1 MGMADEARQ
10 ATNRNA
16 AEQREFLEARRQWQ
30 KQWREDVGS
39 CAAEFAQAAGELG
52 LKTNGK
58 GLLRKRSWSVL
69 VPLEQP
75 EPMDH
80 RSTVWVFV
88 DSSGAWKLSDSTALD
103 DRPRDK
109 YSHYLADY
117 ESIRK
122 AFLRRLQER

>member
-16 AEQREFLEARRQWQ
+16 AEQRELLEARRQWQ
-30 KQWREDVGS
+30 KQWREDVSS
-39 CAAEFAQAAGELG
+39 CAVDFAQAAAELG
-52 LKTNGK
+52 LKPDGG
-58 GLLRKRSWSVL
+58 GLFRKRTWSVSI
-69 VPLEQP
+69 PLEQP
-75 EPMDH
+75 DLMDY

-88 DSSGAWKLSDSTALD
+88 DSSGAWKFSDSTALD

-109 YSHYLADY
+109 YSHNLADY

-122 AFLRRLQER
+122 AFLRRLQQR